1 MDAELKK
8 LGLKLEE
15 AKETLIEQEGELE
28 DAKDDKDKAAKKLDR
43 KRRFEEN

>member
-28 DAKDDKDKAAKKLDR
+28 DAKDDKDRQK
-43 KRRFEEN
+43 ET